1 MPLTEAWFSVASRT
15 LVSGFEV
22 APRGLYWGIRPRQ
35 SRRQRCDTTGEI
47 GETGLIGEGARQG
60 DLDAGDH
67 LRDAGGDLDQAE
79 PDRVELGV
87 APERVPRRQAAQA
100 QQQPV
105 SRRMD
110 QQAELVGRRF
120 G

>member
-35 SRRQRCDTTGEI
+35 SRRQRRDTSGER
-47 GETGLIGEGARQG
+47 GEASLIGEGARQG

-67 LRDAGGDLDQAE
+67 LGDAAGDLDQAE
-79 PDRVELGV
+79 PDRIELGI
-87 APERVPRRQAAQA
+87 APERVPGREAAQA
-100 QQQPV
+100 QQQPIGSGV
-105 SRRMD
+105 D
-110 QQAELVGRRF
+110 QQSELV
-120 G
+120 